1 MTFTDPRTLIQDF
14 ATDVGMGTVEFS
26 AENSAAFSA
35 GEVALEMRYDLEGPH
50 ILIVSPIAKVP
61 RESKSVVFSK
71 LLELNYGAT
80 LAASGS
86 VSYDADEELLMYVN
100 YINLTGLESATFGK
114 FVHRSVDAIERWQT
128 IAKASA
134 SGTKNKSLSNKIS
147 A

>member
-1 MTFTDPRTLIQDF
+1 
-14 ATDVGMGTVEFS
+14 MGAVEFS
-26 AENSAAFSA
+26 PENSAAFSA

-61 RESKSVVFSK
+61 RESKSAVFSK

-86 VSYDADEELLMYVN
+86 VGYDADEELLMYVN
-100 YINLTGLESATFGK
+100 YISLVGLESASFGK
-114 FVHRSVDAIERWQT
+114 FVHRCVDAIEHWHA

-134 SGTKNKSLSNKIS
+134 SGRKN
-147 A
+147 

>member
-1 MTFTDPRTLIQDF
+1 MISSAMTTALVPGRLAIASDTAGARSSP
-14 ATDVGMGTVEFS
+14 V
-26 AENSAAFSA
+26 AALRISVTRFSA

-61 RESKSVVFSK
+61 RESKSAVFSK

-86 VSYDADEELLMYVN
+86 VGYDADEELLMYVN
-100 YINLTGLESATFGK
+100 YISLVGLESASFGK
-114 FVHRSVDAIERWQT
+114 FVHRCVDAIEHWHA

-134 SGTKNKSLSNKIS
+134 SGRKN
-147 A
+147 